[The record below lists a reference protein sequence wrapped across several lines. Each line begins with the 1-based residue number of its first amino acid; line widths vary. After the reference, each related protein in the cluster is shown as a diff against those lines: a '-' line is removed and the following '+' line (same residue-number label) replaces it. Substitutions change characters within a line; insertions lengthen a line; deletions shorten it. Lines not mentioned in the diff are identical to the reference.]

1 MSELICLAKI
11 VAAHGIKGE
20 VKLKTWT
27 SRPQDV
33 CAYGKLFSKD
43 GSKTFVCKMAGLSK
57 ELVRVKIDGVT
68 TRNDAETLVGEELY
82 VPREVMPKLKED
94 TFYQADLI
102 GLKVLSKADEKEIG
116 QIVGVYNFGAGD
128 ILEIKYKNT
137 KETQMIPFQKTYVDE
152 VNVEKG
158 YVLVN
163 FGSMVYM
170 EDEEIKGES

>member
-27 SRPQDV
+27 LRPQDV

-43 GSKTFVCKMAGLSK
+43 GLKSFACKMTGVSK
-57 ELVRVKIDGVT
+57 DLVRVKIDGVT
-68 TRNDAETLVGEELY
+68 TRNDAEALVGQELY
-82 VPREVMPKLKED
+82 VPREVMPELKED

-102 GLKVLSKADEKEIG
+102 GLKVLSKKNEKEIG

-128 ILEIKYKNT
+128 ILEIKYNNT
-137 KETQMIPFQKTYVDE
+137 GETQMIPFQKTYVDE

-158 YVLVN
+158 YISVH
-163 FGSMVYM
+163 FESMVYM
-170 EDEEIKGES
+170 EDEEIKSES